1 MGVTRGLAGIKFS
14 TSPRMNGSIR
24 VIMTRI
30 KVIVTIPTISFTEKK
45 GWNGIFSGLE
55 FNPRGLLEPDW

>member
-24 VIMTRI
+24 VIMIRI
-30 KVIVTIPTISFTEKK
+30 KVIVTIPTISFT
-45 GWNGIFSGLE
+45 
-55 FNPRGLLEPDW
+55 